1 MNLTAREEQIMSL
14 LATGMQDRA
23 IAYCT
28 GISVR
33 TVHAHLTRIYAKNQV
48 INRYGAIIKYFTHL
62 QQLKRPVNRGKTV
75 FKQRYS
81 TKNHE

>member
-23 IAYCT
+23 IAHCT

-48 INRYGAIIKYFTHL
+48 PNRYGAIIKYFAHI
-62 QQLKRPVNRGKTV
+62 QQPKPAAGMNKKIIKHKCFEKKL
-75 FKQRYS
+75 
-81 TKNHE
+81 